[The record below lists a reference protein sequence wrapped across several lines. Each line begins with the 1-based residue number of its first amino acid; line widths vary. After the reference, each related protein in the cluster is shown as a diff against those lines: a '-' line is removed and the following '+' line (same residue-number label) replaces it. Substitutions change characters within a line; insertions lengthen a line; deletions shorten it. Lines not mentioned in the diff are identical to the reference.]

1 MTMVGLVRYLKLE
14 FNSSSLDDTSRYN
27 IGEWYALIFFK
38 TRLIKSVIISLMM
51 TWMFPVLAGSYSFDP
66 TLLTESENK
75 ADFSLFEQGGQL
87 PGTYLVD
94 IILGGEKVDSTNVA
108 FHSVKSPTGEYSL
121 QSCLTKEQL
130 SRYGVDVDNYPEL
143 LPPAKNTAQGEQADQ
158 CVNLAAIPQASEEF
172 EFYNMQLVLNIPQV
186 ALRPKDEIPIE
197 RWDDGITAF
206 LLNYMANSSETTYR
220 QNGQQQR
227 SHYIQLY
234 PGFNI
239 GAWRIRNATS
249 WSQSGDTGGKWQS
262 SYIYATR
269 GLYRLKSRITLGESY
284 TPGDFFDSVPF
295 TGVMLG
301 DDANMLPSNQR
312 DFMPVV
318 RGIARSQARVEVRQ
332 NGYLIY
338 STVVS
343 PGPFELTDMLPSHSE
358 GDLHVTVL
366 ESNGATQQFT
376 VPYTVPAIA
385 LRKGRL
391 RYNLMAGRY
400 RPANVDVETTPIAQA
415 TVAYGLPWNLTAFV
429 GGQWSPHYQATTA
442 GMGVMLG
449 DYGAL
454 SSSITQASSE
464 YRQQQPVKGQAW
476 EVRYNKTLQASDTS
490 FSVVN
495 SQYSTAD
502 FSTLSDVLQS
512 YRRHDGSRR
521 DWHSN
526 PLRNQ
531 TSVVVGQSLGQF
543 GYLNLNW
550 SRQNYRDT
558 PASSSWGVQYSFDI
572 GNLYCS
578 LDWTQNQYRGNQDRL
593 LSLSVSM
600 PLGRERDTYAA
611 YRMTSSDNSKEHEL
625 SLYGHAFDNRLSWN
639 VRQTERYAQFH
650 SGENSGSLGLDW
662 HGSYGDIGGNYY
674 YNPTM
679 RQISANVSGGAV
691 IHRHGLTLGP
701 QINGTAALVEVP
713 GVSGVS
719 TSEDR
724 RLKTD
729 FRGYSIV
736 PSIFPYEEHDIL
748 LETTDLPPDAEVTK
762 TDAKVLPTEGA
773 IVRASFSPQIG
784 ARALMTITRNNGESI
799 PFGAMASLVNQPA
812 NAAIVDEGGKAYL
825 TGLPETGQ
833 LLVQW
838 GRDASQ
844 QCRVDYQLAS
854 AKKDDSGLYMLS
866 GVCH

>member
-1 MTMVGLVRYLKLE
+1 M
-14 FNSSSLDDTSRYN
+14 
-27 IGEWYALIFFK
+27 
-38 TRLIKSVIISLMM
+38 
-51 TWMFPVLAGSYSFDP
+51 
-66 TLLTESENK
+66 
-75 ADFSLFEQGGQL
+75 
-87 PGTYLVD
+87 
-94 IILGGEKVDSTNVA
+94 
-108 FHSVKSPTGEYSL
+108 
-121 QSCLTKEQL
+121 
-130 SRYGVDVDNYPEL
+130 
-143 LPPAKNTAQGEQADQ
+143 
-158 CVNLAAIPQASEEF
+158 
-172 EFYNMQLVLNIPQV
+172 
-186 ALRPKDEIPIE
+186 
-197 RWDDGITAF
+197 
-206 LLNYMANSSETTYR
+206 
-220 QNGQQQR
+220 
-227 SHYIQLY
+227 
-234 PGFNI
+234 
-239 GAWRIRNATS
+239 
-249 WSQSGDTGGKWQS
+249 
-262 SYIYATR
+262 
-269 GLYRLKSRITLGESY
+269 
-284 TPGDFFDSVPF
+284 
-295 TGVMLG
+295 
-301 DDANMLPSNQR
+301 
-312 DFMPVV
+312 
-318 RGIARSQARVEVRQ
+318 
-332 NGYLIY
+332 
-338 STVVS
+338 
-343 PGPFELTDMLPSHSE
+343 
-358 GDLHVTVL
+358 
-366 ESNGATQQFT
+366 
-376 VPYTVPAIA
+376 
-385 LRKGRL
+385 
-391 RYNLMAGRY
+391 
-400 RPANVDVETTPIAQA
+400 
-415 TVAYGLPWNLTAFV
+415 
-429 GGQWSPHYQATTA
+429 
-442 GMGVMLG
+442 
-449 DYGAL
+449 
-454 SSSITQASSE
+454 
-464 YRQQQPVKGQAW
+464 KGQAW

-512 YRRHDGSRR
+512 YRRHGDSCR

-550 SRQNYRDT
+550 SRQNYRDA
-558 PASSSWGVQYSFDI
+558 PASSSWGIQYSFNTGDL
-572 GNLYCS
+572 NWS
-578 LDWTQNQYRGNQDRL
+578 LDWIQNQYRGNQDRL

-600 PLGRERDTYAA
+600 PLGHEHNTYAA
-611 YRMTSSDNSKEHEL
+611 YRMTSSDNSKDHEL

-719 TSEDR
+719 TSEDH

-736 PSIFPYEEHDIL
+736 PSLFPYQEHDIS
-748 LETTDLPPDAEVTK
+748 LETTDLPPDAEVTN

-784 ARALMTITRNNGESI
+784 ARALMTIKRANGETI

-838 GRDASQ
+838 GKDASQ
-844 QCRVDYQLAS
+844 QCRVDYQLAT
-854 AKKDDSGLYMLS
+854 AKKGDAGLYMLS

>member
-1 MTMVGLVRYLKLE
+1 
-14 FNSSSLDDTSRYN
+14 
-27 IGEWYALIFFK
+27 
-38 TRLIKSVIISLMM
+38 
-51 TWMFPVLAGSYSFDP
+51 
-66 TLLTESENK
+66 
-75 ADFSLFEQGGQL
+75 
-87 PGTYLVD
+87 
-94 IILGGEKVDSTNVA
+94 
-108 FHSVKSPTGEYSL
+108 
-121 QSCLTKEQL
+121 
-130 SRYGVDVDNYPEL
+130 
-143 LPPAKNTAQGEQADQ
+143 
-158 CVNLAAIPQASEEF
+158 
-172 EFYNMQLVLNIPQV
+172 
-186 ALRPKDEIPIE
+186 
-197 RWDDGITAF
+197 
-206 LLNYMANSSETTYR
+206 
-220 QNGQQQR
+220 
-227 SHYIQLY
+227 
-234 PGFNI
+234 
-239 GAWRIRNATS
+239 
-249 WSQSGDTGGKWQS
+249 
-262 SYIYATR
+262 
-269 GLYRLKSRITLGESY
+269 
-284 TPGDFFDSVPF
+284 
-295 TGVMLG
+295 
-301 DDANMLPSNQR
+301 
-312 DFMPVV
+312 
-318 RGIARSQARVEVRQ
+318 
-332 NGYLIY
+332 
-338 STVVS
+338 
-343 PGPFELTDMLPSHSE
+343 
-358 GDLHVTVL
+358 
-366 ESNGATQQFT
+366 
-376 VPYTVPAIA
+376 
-385 LRKGRL
+385 
-391 RYNLMAGRY
+391 MAGRY

-454 SSSITQASSE
+454 SSSITQATSE
-464 YRQQQPVKGQAW
+464 YRQQQPVKGQVW

-502 FSTLSDVLQS
+502 FSNLSDVLQS
-512 YRRHDGSRR
+512 YRRHDYSRR

-526 PLRNQ
+526 SLRNQ
-531 TSVVVGQSLGQF
+531 THVVVGQPLGQF

-550 SRQNYRDT
+550 SRQNYRDA
-558 PASSSWGVQYSFDI
+558 PASSSWGVQYSFNI

-611 YRMTSSDNSKEHEL
+611 YRMTSSDNSKDHEM

-662 HGSYGDIGGNYY
+662 QGSYGDIGGNYY
-674 YNPTM
+674 YTPTI
-679 RQISANVSGGAV
+679 RQFSANVSGGAV

-719 TSEDR
+719 TSEDH

-736 PSIFPYEEHDIL
+736 PNIFPYEEHDIL

-784 ARALMTITRNNGESI
+784 ARALMTITRNNGETI

-838 GRDASQ
+838 GRGASQ
-844 QCRVDYQLAS
+844 QCRVDYQLAN
-854 AKKDDSGLYMLS
+854 AKKGDAGLYMLS

>member
-1 MTMVGLVRYLKLE
+1 MVMFCSLNNLVIKLIVLLAIGLV
-14 FNSSSLDDTSRYN
+14 
-27 IGEWYALIFFK
+27 
-38 TRLIKSVIISLMM
+38 
-51 TWMFPVLAGSYSFDP
+51 FPAWANHYTFDP
-66 TLLTESENK
+66 TLLADNNAKDKTEL
-75 ADFSLFEQGGQL
+75 SLFEQGGQL

-94 IILGGEKVDSTNVA
+94 IILGGEKVDSTEVA
-108 FHSVKSPTGEYSL
+108 FHSVKLSSGEYAL

-143 LPPAKNTAQGEQADQ
+143 LPPAKNTQQGEQVDQ

-172 EFYNMQLVLNIPQV
+172 EFYHMQLVLNIPQV

-234 PGFNI
+234 PGLNI

-284 TPGDFFDSVPF
+284 TPGDFFGSVPF
-295 TGVMLG
+295 SGVMLG
-301 DDANMLPSNQR
+301 DDANMLPSSQR

-343 PGPFELTDMLPSHSE
+343 PGPFELTDMLPNHSD

-415 TVAYGLPWNLTAFV
+415 TLAYGLPWNLTAFV

-454 SSSITQASSE
+454 SSSITQACSE

-490 FSVVN
+490 FSLVN

-502 FSTLSDVLQS
+502 FHSLSDVLQS
-512 YRRHDGSRR
+512 YRRHGDSSSGS
-521 DWHSN
+521 HSN

-531 TSVVVGQSLGQF
+531 TRVVVGQPLGQF

-550 SRQNYRDT
+550 SRQNYRDA
-558 PASSSWGVQYSFDI
+558 PVSSSWGVQYSFNI

-578 LDWTQNQYRGNQDRL
+578 LDWTQNQYRGNQERL

-600 PLGRERDTYAA
+600 PLGRERNTYAA
-611 YRMTSSDNSKEHEL
+611 YRMTSSGESKDHEL

-650 SGENSGSLGLDW
+650 SGGNSGSLGLDW
-662 HGSYGDIGGNYY
+662 QGNYGDIGGDYY
-674 YNPTM
+674 YTPTM
-679 RQISANVSGGAV
+679 RQISANVSGGA
-691 IHRHGLTLGP
+691 ILHRHGLTLGP

-719 TSEDR
+719 TSEDH

-736 PSIFPYEEHDIL
+736 SGIFPYEEHDIL

-784 ARALMTITRNNGESI
+784 ARALMTIKRANGEII

-825 TGLPETGQ
+825 AGLPETGQ

-838 GRDASQ
+838 GKDASQ
-844 QCRVDYQLAS
+844 QCKVDYQLAN
-854 AKKDDSGLYMLS
+854 AKKGDVGLYMLS

>member
-1 MTMVGLVRYLKLE
+1 MGLVSPAWANHY
-14 FNSSSLDDTSRYN
+14 T
-27 IGEWYALIFFK
+27 
-38 TRLIKSVIISLMM
+38 
-51 TWMFPVLAGSYSFDP
+51 FDP
-66 TLLTESENK
+66 TLLADNNAKDKTEL
-75 ADFSLFEQGGQL
+75 SLFEQGGQL

-94 IILGGEKVDSTNVA
+94 IILGGEKVDSTEVA
-108 FHSVKSPTGEYSL
+108 FHSVKLSSGEYAL

-143 LPPAKNTAQGEQADQ
+143 LPPAKNTQQGEQAGQ

-172 EFYNMQLVLNIPQV
+172 EFYHMQLVLNIPQV

-220 QNGQQQR
+220 QHGQQQR

-234 PGFNI
+234 PGLNI

-284 TPGDFFDSVPF
+284 TPGDFFGSVPF
-295 TGVMLG
+295 SGVMLG
-301 DDANMLPSNQR
+301 DDANMLPSSQR

-343 PGPFELTDMLPSHSE
+343 PGPFELTDMLPNHSD

-415 TVAYGLPWNLTAFV
+415 TLAYGLPWNLTAFV

-454 SSSITQASSE
+454 SSSITQACSE

-476 EVRYNKTLQASDTS
+476 EVRYNKTLQASGTS
-490 FSVVN
+490 FSLVN

-502 FSTLSDVLQS
+502 FHSLSDVLQS
-512 YRRHDGSRR
+512 YRRHGDSGS
-521 DWHSN
+521 HSN

-531 TSVVVGQSLGQF
+531 TSVVVGQPLGQF

-550 SRQNYRDT
+550 SRQNYRDA
-558 PASSSWGVQYSFDI
+558 PVSSSWGVQYSFNI

-578 LDWTQNQYRGNQDRL
+578 LDWTQNQYRGNQERL

-600 PLGRERDTYAA
+600 PLGRARDTYAA
-611 YRMTSSDNSKEHEL
+611 YRMTSSGESKDHEL
-625 SLYGHAFDNRLSWN
+625 SLYGRAFDNRLSWN

-650 SGENSGSLGLDW
+650 SGGNSGSLGLDW
-662 HGSYGDIGGNYY
+662 QGNYGDIGGDYY
-674 YNPTM
+674 YTPTM
-679 RQISANVSGGAV
+679 RQISANVSGGA
-691 IHRHGLTLGP
+691 ILHRHGLTLGP

-719 TSEDR
+719 TSEDH

-736 PSIFPYEEHDIL
+736 SGIFPYEEHDIL

-784 ARALMTITRNNGESI
+784 ARALMTIKRANGEII

-825 TGLPETGQ
+825 AGLPETGQ

-838 GRDASQ
+838 GKDASQ
-844 QCRVDYQLAS
+844 QCKVDYQLAN
-854 AKKDDSGLYMLS
+854 AKKGDVGLYMLS

>member
-1 MTMVGLVRYLKLE
+1 MFFSLK
-14 FNSSSLDDTSRYN
+14 NSVVKL
-27 IGEWYALIFFK
+27 IAFLAVCLIF
-38 TRLIKSVIISLMM
+38 
-51 TWMFPVLAGSYSFDP
+51 PVWAGHYSFDP
-66 TLLTESENK
+66 ILLNNINANTN
-75 ADFSLFEQGGQL
+75 ADLSLFEQGGQL

-143 LPPAKNTAQGEQADQ
+143 LPPAKNTGQGEQADQ

-186 ALRPKDEIPIE
+186 ALRPKDETPIE

-400 RPANVDVETTPIAQA
+400 RPANVDVETTPIAQT

-600 PLGRERDTYAA
+600 PLGHEHNTYAA
-611 YRMTSSDNSKEHEL
+611 YRMTSSDNSKDHEL

-784 ARALMTITRNNGESI
+784 ARALMTITRKSGESI

>member
-1 MTMVGLVRYLKLE
+1 MFCSLNNLVIKLIVLLAIGLVSPAWANHY
-14 FNSSSLDDTSRYN
+14 T
-27 IGEWYALIFFK
+27 
-38 TRLIKSVIISLMM
+38 
-51 TWMFPVLAGSYSFDP
+51 FDP
-66 TLLTESENK
+66 TLLADNNAKDKTEL
-75 ADFSLFEQGGQL
+75 SLFEQGGQL

-94 IILGGEKVDSTNVA
+94 IILGGEKVDSTEVA
-108 FHSVKSPTGEYSL
+108 FHSVKLSSGEYAL

-143 LPPAKNTAQGEQADQ
+143 LPPAKNTQQGEQAGQ

-172 EFYNMQLVLNIPQV
+172 EFYHMQLVLNIPQV

-220 QNGQQQR
+220 QHGQQQR

-234 PGFNI
+234 PGLNI

-284 TPGDFFDSVPF
+284 TPGDFFGSVPF
-295 TGVMLG
+295 SGVMLG
-301 DDANMLPSNQR
+301 DDANMLPSSQR

-343 PGPFELTDMLPSHSE
+343 PGPFELTDMLPNHSD

-415 TVAYGLPWNLTAFV
+415 TLAYGLPWNLTAFV

-454 SSSITQASSE
+454 SSSITQACSE

-476 EVRYNKTLQASDTS
+476 EVRYNKTLQASGTS
-490 FSVVN
+490 FSLVN

-502 FSTLSDVLQS
+502 FHSLSDVLQS
-512 YRRHDGSRR
+512 YRRHGDSGS
-521 DWHSN
+521 HSN

-531 TSVVVGQSLGQF
+531 TSVVVGQPLGQF

-550 SRQNYRDT
+550 SRQNYRDA
-558 PASSSWGVQYSFDI
+558 PVSSSWGVQYSFNI

-578 LDWTQNQYRGNQDRL
+578 LDWTQNQYRGNQERL

-600 PLGRERDTYAA
+600 PLGRARDTYAA
-611 YRMTSSDNSKEHEL
+611 YRMTSSGESKDHEL
-625 SLYGHAFDNRLSWN
+625 SLYGRAFDNRLSWN

-650 SGENSGSLGLDW
+650 SGGNSGSLGLDW
-662 HGSYGDIGGNYY
+662 QGNYGDIGGDYY
-674 YNPTM
+674 YTPTM
-679 RQISANVSGGAV
+679 RQISANVSGGA
-691 IHRHGLTLGP
+691 ILHRHGLTLGP

-719 TSEDR
+719 TSEDH

-736 PSIFPYEEHDIL
+736 SGIFPYEEHDIL

-784 ARALMTITRNNGESI
+784 ARALMTIKRANGEII

-825 TGLPETGQ
+825 AGLPETGQ

-838 GRDASQ
+838 GKDASQ
-844 QCRVDYQLAS
+844 QCKVDYQLAN
-854 AKKDDSGLYMLS
+854 AKKGDVGLYMLS

>member
-1 MTMVGLVRYLKLE
+1 MFCFL
-14 FNSSSLDDTSRYN
+14 N
-27 IGEWYALIFFK
+27 
-38 TRLIKSVIISLMM
+38 KSVTKLIIFLLIG
-51 TWMFPVLAGSYSFDP
+51 WVFPVCASHYTFDP
-66 TLLTESENK
+66 TLL
-75 ADFSLFEQGGQL
+75 ADNTSNANDKTDLSLFEQGGQL

-94 IILGGEKVDSTNVA
+94 IILGGEKVDSTEVA
-108 FHSVKSPTGEYSL
+108 FHSVKLSSGEYAL

-143 LPPAKNTAQGEQADQ
+143 LPPAKNTQQGEQAGQ

-172 EFYNMQLVLNIPQV
+172 EFYHMQLVLNIPQV

-220 QNGQQQR
+220 QHGQQQR

-234 PGFNI
+234 PGLNI

-295 TGVMLG
+295 SGVMLG

-343 PGPFELTDMLPSHSE
+343 PGPFELTDMLPSHSD

-415 TVAYGLPWNLTAFV
+415 TLAYGLPWNLTAFV

-454 SSSITQASSE
+454 SSSITQACSE

-490 FSVVN
+490 FSLVN

-502 FSTLSDVLQS
+502 FHSLSDVLQS
-512 YRRHDGSRR
+512 YRRHGDSSSGS
-521 DWHSN
+521 HSN

-531 TSVVVGQSLGQF
+531 TRVVVGQPLGQF

-550 SRQNYRDT
+550 SRQNYRDA
-558 PASSSWGVQYSFDI
+558 PVSSSWGVQYSFNI

-578 LDWTQNQYRGNQDRL
+578 LDWTQNQYRGNQERL

-600 PLGRERDTYAA
+600 PLGRERNTYAA
-611 YRMTSSDNSKEHEL
+611 YRMTSSGESKDHEL

-650 SGENSGSLGLDW
+650 SGGNSGSLGLDW
-662 HGSYGDIGGNYY
+662 QGNYGDIGGDYY
-674 YNPTM
+674 YTPTM
-679 RQISANVSGGAV
+679 RQISANVSGGA
-691 IHRHGLTLGP
+691 ILHRHGLTLGP
-701 QINGTAALVEVP
+701 RINGTAALVEVP

-719 TSEDR
+719 TSEDH

-736 PSIFPYEEHDIL
+736 SGIFPYEEHDIL

-784 ARALMTITRNNGESI
+784 ARALMTIKRANGEII

-825 TGLPETGQ
+825 AGLPETGQ

-838 GRDASQ
+838 GKDASQ
-844 QCRVDYQLAS
+844 QCRVDYQLAN
-854 AKKDDSGLYMLS
+854 AKKGDAGLYMLS

>member
-1 MTMVGLVRYLKLE
+1 MICSLNKLVIKIIAFLA
-14 FNSSSLDDTSRYN
+14 
-27 IGEWYALIFFK
+27 IG
-38 TRLIKSVIISLMM
+38 VV
-51 TWMFPVLAGSYSFDP
+51 FPVRASNYTFDP
-66 TLLTESENK
+66 DLLGGNNSNASDK
-75 ADFSLFEQGGQL
+75 VDLSLIEQGGQL

-94 IILGGEKVDSTNVA
+94 IILGGEKVDSTEVV
-108 FHSVKSPTGEYSL
+108 FHSVKLPNGEYSL

-130 SRYGVDVDNYPEL
+130 SRYGVNVDNYPEL
-143 LPPAKNTAQGEQADQ
+143 LPPAKNSQQGESANQ

-220 QNGQQQR
+220 QNGEQQR

-249 WSQSGDTGGKWQS
+249 WSQSGDSGGKWQS

-295 TGVMLG
+295 TGAMLG
-301 DDANMLPSNQR
+301 DDANMLPSSQR

-343 PGPFELTDMLPSHSE
+343 PGPFELTDVMPSHSSS
-358 GDLHVTVL
+358 DLHVTVL

-415 TVAYGLPWNLTAFV
+415 TVAYGLPWNLTVFA
-429 GGQWSPHYQATTA
+429 GQQWSPHYQATTA
-442 GMGVMLG
+442 GMGAMLG

-476 EVRYNKTLQASDTS
+476 EVRYNKTLQTSDTS

-512 YRRHDGSRR
+512 YRRNDSSSNG
-521 DWHSN
+521 WHSLH
-526 PLRNQ
+526 LRNQ
-531 TSVVVGQSLGQF
+531 TAVTIGQSLGQF

-550 SRQNYRDT
+550 SRRGYRGAPT
-558 PASSSWGVQYSFDI
+558 SSSWGVQYSFNI
-572 GNLYCS
+572 GNLYWS

-600 PLGRERDTYAA
+600 PLGRDHDTYAA
-611 YRMTSSDNSKEHEL
+611 YRMTSSDNSKDHEL

-662 HGSYGDIGGNYY
+662 HGSYGDIGGDYY
-674 YNPTM
+674 YTPTM
-679 RQISANVSGGAV
+679 RQFSANVSGGAV

-701 QINGTAALVEVP
+701 QINGTAALIEVP

-719 TSEDR
+719 TSEDH

-736 PSIFPYEEHDIL
+736 PSIFPYQEHDIL
-748 LETTDLPPDAEVTK
+748 LETTDLPPDAEVTN

-784 ARALMTITRNNGESI
+784 ARALMTITRNNGKTI

-854 AKKDDSGLYMLS
+854 AKKGDAGLYMLS

>member
-1 MTMVGLVRYLKLE
+1 
-14 FNSSSLDDTSRYN
+14 
-27 IGEWYALIFFK
+27 
-38 TRLIKSVIISLMM
+38 M

-197 RWDDGITAF
+197 RWDDGVTAF

-415 TVAYGLPWNLTAFV
+415 TVAYGLPWNLAAFV

-464 YRQQQPVKGQAW
+464 YRQQQPVKGQVW

-512 YRRHDGSRR
+512 YRRHGDSCR

-526 PLRNQ
+526 PRRNQ

-550 SRQNYRDT
+550 SRQNYRDA
-558 PASSSWGVQYSFDI
+558 PASSSWGIQYSFNTGDL
-572 GNLYCS
+572 NWS
-578 LDWTQNQYRGNQDRL
+578 LDWIQNQYRGNQDRL

-611 YRMTSSDNSKEHEL
+611 YRMTSSDNSKDHEL

-719 TSEDR
+719 TSEDH

-736 PSIFPYEEHDIL
+736 PSLFPYQEHDIS
-748 LETTDLPPDAEVTK
+748 LETTDLPPDAEVTN

-784 ARALMTITRNNGESI
+784 ARALMTIKRANGETI

-838 GRDASQ
+838 GKDASQ
-844 QCRVDYQLAS
+844 QCRVDYQLAT
-854 AKKDDSGLYMLS
+854 AKKGDAGLYMLS

>member
-1 MTMVGLVRYLKLE
+1 MFFSLKNSVAKLIAFWAICLVL
-14 FNSSSLDDTSRYN
+14 
-27 IGEWYALIFFK
+27 
-38 TRLIKSVIISLMM
+38 
-51 TWMFPVLAGSYSFDP
+51 PVWAGHYTFDP
-66 TLLTESENK
+66 ILLANNNINANANT
-75 ADFSLFEQGGQL
+75 DLSLFEQGGQL
-87 PGTYLVD
+87 PGTYQVD
-94 IILGGEKVDSTNVA
+94 IFLGDEKMDSTNVTFQA
-108 FHSVKSPTGEYSL
+108 VKSPTGEYSL

-143 LPPAKNTAQGEQADQ
+143 LPPEKNIQQDKQASQ

-172 EFYNMQLVLNIPQV
+172 EFYAMRLVLNIPQV
-186 ALRPKDEIPIE
+186 ALRPKDEIPVE

-206 LLNYMANSSETTYR
+206 LLNYMANSSTTTYR
-220 QNGQQQR
+220 QTGEQQS
-227 SHYIQLY
+227 SHYVQLY

-249 WSQSGDTGGKWQS
+249 WNQSGNSAGKWQS

-269 GLYRLKSRITLGESY
+269 GLYRLKSRVTLGQSY

-295 TGVMLG
+295 SGVMLG
-301 DDANMLPSNQR
+301 DDDNMLPSSQR
-312 DFMPVV
+312 DFIPVV

-332 NGYLIY
+332 NGYLLY

-343 PGPFELTDMLPSHSE
+343 PGPFELTDILPSHSN

-366 ESNGATQQFT
+366 ESNGTTQQFT
-376 VPYTVPAIA
+376 VPYSVPAIA

-454 SSSITQASSE
+454 SSSITQATSE
-464 YRQQQPVKGQAW
+464 YRQQQPVKGQVW

-502 FSTLSDVLQS
+502 FSNLSDVLQS
-512 YRRHDGSRR
+512 YRRHDYSRR

-526 PLRNQ
+526 SLRNQ
-531 TSVVVGQSLGQF
+531 THVVVGQPLGQF

-550 SRQNYRDT
+550 SRQSYRDA
-558 PASSSWGVQYSFDI
+558 PASSSWGAQYSFNI

-611 YRMTSSDNSKEHEL
+611 YRMTSSDNSKDHEM

-662 HGSYGDIGGNYY
+662 QGSYGDIGGNYY
-674 YNPTM
+674 YTPTI
-679 RQISANVSGGAV
+679 RQFSANVSGGAV

-719 TSEDR
+719 TSEDH

-736 PSIFPYEEHDIL
+736 PNIFPYEEHDIL

-784 ARALMTITRNNGESI
+784 ARALMTITRNNGETI

-838 GRDASQ
+838 GRGASQ
-844 QCRVDYQLAS
+844 QCRVDYQLAN
-854 AKKDDSGLYMLS
+854 AKKGDAGLYMLS

>member
-1 MTMVGLVRYLKLE
+1 MFFSLK
-14 FNSSSLDDTSRYN
+14 NSVVKL
-27 IGEWYALIFFK
+27 IAFLAVCLIF
-38 TRLIKSVIISLMM
+38 
-51 TWMFPVLAGSYSFDP
+51 PVWAGHYSFDP
-66 TLLTESENK
+66 ILLNNINANTN
-75 ADFSLFEQGGQL
+75 ADLSLFEQGGQL

-143 LPPAKNTAQGEQADQ
+143 LPPAKNTGQGEQADQ

-495 SQYSTAD
+495 SQYSTAG

-512 YRRHDGSRR
+512 YQRHGDSCR

-550 SRQNYRDT
+550 SRQNYRDA
-558 PASSSWGVQYSFDI
+558 PASSSWGIHYSFNTGDL
-572 GNLYCS
+572 NWS
-578 LDWTQNQYRGNQDRL
+578 LDWTQNQYRGNRDRL

-639 VRQTERYAQFH
+639 VRQTEHYAQFH

-662 HGSYGDIGGNYY
+662 QGSYGDIGGDYY
-674 YNPTM
+674 YTPTM
-679 RQISANVSGGAV
+679 RQFSVNVSGGAV

-854 AKKDDSGLYMLS
+854 AKKGDAGLYMLN

>member
-94 IILGGEKVDSTNVA
+94 IILGGEKLDSTNVA

-158 CVNLAAIPQASEEF
+158 CVNLAAIPQACEEF

-464 YRQQQPVKGQAW
+464 YRQQQPVKGQVW

-600 PLGRERDTYAA
+600 PLGHEHNTYAA
-611 YRMTSSDNSKEHEL
+611 YRMTSSDNSKDHEL

-784 ARALMTITRNNGESI
+784 ARALMTITRKNGESI

>member
-1 MTMVGLVRYLKLE
+1 MGVV
-14 FNSSSLDDTSRYN
+14 
-27 IGEWYALIFFK
+27 
-38 TRLIKSVIISLMM
+38 
-51 TWMFPVLAGSYSFDP
+51 FPVRASNYTFDP
-66 TLLTESENK
+66 DLLGGNNSNTSDK
-75 ADFSLFEQGGQL
+75 VDLSLIEQGGQL

-94 IILGGEKVDSTNVA
+94 IILGGEKVDSTEVA
-108 FHSVKSPTGEYSL
+108 FHSLKLPNGEYSL
-121 QSCLTKEQL
+121 QSCLTKDQL
-130 SRYGVDVDNYPEL
+130 SRYGVAVDNYPEL
-143 LPPAKNTAQGEQADQ
+143 LPPAKNSQQGEQASQ
-158 CVNLAAIPQASEEF
+158 CVNLAAIPQASEKF
-172 EFYNMQLVLNIPQV
+172 DFYTMRLVLNIPQV
-186 ALRPKDEIPIE
+186 ALRPKDEIPVE

-206 LLNYMANSSETTYR
+206 LLNYMANSSTTTYR
-220 QNGQQQR
+220 QTGEQQR
-227 SHYIQLY
+227 SNYVQLY

-239 GAWRIRNATS
+239 GAWRIRNAIN
-249 WSQSGDTGGKWQS
+249 WNQSGNSAGKWQS

-301 DDANMLPSNQR
+301 DDANMLPSSQR

-343 PGPFELTDMLPSHSE
+343 PGPFELTDMLPSHSD

-376 VPYTVPAIA
+376 VPYSVPAIA

-415 TVAYGLPWNLTAFV
+415 TVAYGLPWNLTVFA
-429 GGQWSPHYQATTA
+429 GQQWSPHYQAITA

-495 SQYSTAD
+495 SQYSSAD
-502 FSTLSDVLQS
+502 FSRLSDVLQS
-512 YRRHDGSRR
+512 YRRHDDSRR

-526 PLRNQ
+526 SLRNQ
-531 TSVVVGQSLGQF
+531 THVVVGQPLGQF

-550 SRQNYRDT
+550 SRQNYRDA
-558 PASSSWGVQYSFDI
+558 PASSSWGVQYSFNI

-611 YRMTSSDNSKEHEL
+611 YRMTSSDNSKDHEL

-639 VRQTERYAQFH
+639 VRQTEHYAQFH

-662 HGSYGDIGGNYY
+662 HGSYGDIGGDYY
-674 YNPTM
+674 YTPTM
-679 RQISANVSGGAV
+679 HQCSANVSGGAV

-701 QINGTAALVEVP
+701 QINGTAALIEVP

-719 TSEDR
+719 TSEDH

-736 PSIFPYEEHDIL
+736 PSIFPYQEHDIS
-748 LETTDLPPDAEVTK
+748 LETTDLPPDAEVTN

-784 ARALMTITRNNGESI
+784 ARALMTITRNNGETI

-825 TGLPETGQ
+825 AGLPETGQ

>member
-1 MTMVGLVRYLKLE
+1 MR
-14 FNSSSLDDTSRYN
+14 
-27 IGEWYALIFFK
+27 
-38 TRLIKSVIISLMM
+38 
-51 TWMFPVLAGSYSFDP
+51 
-66 TLLTESENK
+66 
-75 ADFSLFEQGGQL
+75 
-87 PGTYLVD
+87 
-94 IILGGEKVDSTNVA
+94 
-108 FHSVKSPTGEYSL
+108 
-121 QSCLTKEQL
+121 
-130 SRYGVDVDNYPEL
+130 
-143 LPPAKNTAQGEQADQ
+143 
-158 CVNLAAIPQASEEF
+158 
-172 EFYNMQLVLNIPQV
+172 LVLNIPQV
-186 ALRPKDEIPIE
+186 ALRPKDEIPVE

-206 LLNYMANSSETTYR
+206 LLNYMANSSTTTYR
-220 QNGQQQR
+220 QTGEQQR
-227 SHYIQLY
+227 SNYVQLY

-239 GAWRIRNATS
+239 GSWRIRNAIS
-249 WSQSGDTGGKWQS
+249 WNQSGNSAGKWQS

-301 DDANMLPSNQR
+301 DDANMLPSSQR

-343 PGPFELTDMLPSHSE
+343 PGPFKLTDMLPSHSN

-366 ESNGATQQFT
+366 ESNGTTQQFT
-376 VPYTVPAIA
+376 VPYSVPAIA

-454 SSSITQASSE
+454 SSSITQATSE
-464 YRQQQPVKGQAW
+464 YRQQQPVKGQVW

-502 FSTLSDVLQS
+502 FSNLSDVLQS
-512 YRRHDGSRR
+512 YRRHDYSRR
-521 DWHSN
+521 DWYSN
-526 PLRNQ
+526 SLRNQ
-531 TSVVVGQSLGQF
+531 IHVVVGQPLGQF

-550 SRQNYRDT
+550 SRQSYRDA
-558 PASSSWGVQYSFDI
+558 PASSSWGAQYSFNI

-611 YRMTSSDNSKEHEL
+611 YRMTSSANSKDHEM

-662 HGSYGDIGGNYY
+662 QGNYGDIGGNYY
-674 YNPTM
+674 YTPTM
-679 RQISANVSGGAV
+679 RQFSANVSGGAV

-701 QINGTAALVEVP
+701 QINGTAALIEVP

-719 TSEDR
+719 TSEDH

-736 PSIFPYEEHDIL
+736 PSIFPYQEHDIS

-784 ARALMTITRNNGESI
+784 ARALMTITRNNGETI

-854 AKKDDSGLYMLS
+854 AKKGDAGLYMLS

>member
-1 MTMVGLVRYLKLE
+1 MV
-14 FNSSSLDDTSRYN
+14 
-27 IGEWYALIFFK
+27 
-38 TRLIKSVIISLMM
+38 
-51 TWMFPVLAGSYSFDP
+51 FPVWAGHYTFDP
-66 TLLTESENK
+66 ILL
-75 ADFSLFEQGGQL
+75 ADNNINANTNISLFEQGGQL

-94 IILGGEKVDSTNVA
+94 IFLGDEKVDSTNVT

-130 SRYGVDVDNYPEL
+130 SRYGVAVDNYPEL
-143 LPPAKNTAQGEQADQ
+143 LPPAKNTEQGEQASQ

-172 EFYNMQLVLNIPQV
+172 EFYTMRLVLNIPQV

-206 LLNYMANSSETTYR
+206 LLNYMANSSTTTYR
-220 QNGQQQR
+220 QTGEQQR
-227 SHYIQLY
+227 SNYVQLY

-249 WSQSGDTGGKWQS
+249 WNQSGNSAGKWQS

-343 PGPFELTDMLPSHSE
+343 PGPFELTDMLPSHSD

-449 DYGAL
+449 GYGAL

-502 FSTLSDVLQS
+502 FRSLSDVLQS

-550 SRQNYRDT
+550 SRQNYRDA
-558 PASSSWGVQYSFDI
+558 PASSSWGVQYSFNT
-572 GNLYCS
+572 GNLYWS

-600 PLGRERDTYAA
+600 PLGHEHNTYAA
-611 YRMTSSDNSKEHEL
+611 YRMTSSDNSKDHEL

-662 HGSYGDIGGNYY
+662 HGNYGDIGGDYY
-674 YNPTM
+674 YNPNM

-713 GVSGVS
+713 GISGVS
-719 TSEDR
+719 TSEDH

-736 PSIFPYEEHDIL
+736 PSIFPYQEHDIS
-748 LETTDLPPDAEVTK
+748 LETTDLPPDAEVTN

-784 ARALMTITRNNGESI
+784 ARALMTIKRANGETI

-854 AKKDDSGLYMLS
+854 AKKGDAGLYMLS
-866 GVCH
+866 GMCH

>member
-1 MTMVGLVRYLKLE
+1 MSPAWANHYT
-14 FNSSSLDDTSRYN
+14 
-27 IGEWYALIFFK
+27 
-38 TRLIKSVIISLMM
+38 
-51 TWMFPVLAGSYSFDP
+51 FDP
-66 TLLTESENK
+66 TLLADNNAKDKTEL
-75 ADFSLFEQGGQL
+75 SLFEQGGQL

-94 IILGGEKVDSTNVA
+94 IILGGEKVDSTEVA
-108 FHSVKSPTGEYSL
+108 FHSVKLSSGEYAL

-143 LPPAKNTAQGEQADQ
+143 LPPAKNTQQGEQAGQ

-172 EFYNMQLVLNIPQV
+172 EFYHMQLVLNIPQV

-220 QNGQQQR
+220 QHGQQQR

-234 PGFNI
+234 PGLNI

-284 TPGDFFDSVPF
+284 TPGDFFGSVPF
-295 TGVMLG
+295 SGVMLG
-301 DDANMLPSNQR
+301 DDANMLPSSQR

-343 PGPFELTDMLPSHSE
+343 PGPFELTDMLPNHSD

-415 TVAYGLPWNLTAFV
+415 TLAYGLPWNLTAFV

-454 SSSITQASSE
+454 SSSITQACSE

-476 EVRYNKTLQASDTS
+476 EVRYNKTLQASGTS
-490 FSVVN
+490 FSLVN

-502 FSTLSDVLQS
+502 FHSLSDVLQS
-512 YRRHDGSRR
+512 YRRHGDSGS
-521 DWHSN
+521 HSN

-531 TSVVVGQSLGQF
+531 TSVVVGQPLGQF

-550 SRQNYRDT
+550 SRQNYRDA
-558 PASSSWGVQYSFDI
+558 PVSSSWGVQYSFNI

-578 LDWTQNQYRGNQDRL
+578 LDWTQNQYRGNQERL

-600 PLGRERDTYAA
+600 PLGRARDTYAA
-611 YRMTSSDNSKEHEL
+611 YRMTSSGESKDHEL
-625 SLYGHAFDNRLSWN
+625 SLYGRAFDNRLSWN

-650 SGENSGSLGLDW
+650 SGGNSGSLGLDW
-662 HGSYGDIGGNYY
+662 QGNYGDIGGDYY
-674 YNPTM
+674 YTPTM
-679 RQISANVSGGAV
+679 RQISANVSGGA
-691 IHRHGLTLGP
+691 ILHRHGLTLGP

-719 TSEDR
+719 TSEDH

-736 PSIFPYEEHDIL
+736 SGIFPYEEHDIL

-784 ARALMTITRNNGESI
+784 ARALMTIKRANGEII

-825 TGLPETGQ
+825 AGLPETGQ

-838 GRDASQ
+838 GKDASQ
-844 QCRVDYQLAS
+844 QCKVDYQLAN
-854 AKKDDSGLYMLS
+854 AKKGDVGLYMLS

>member
-1 MTMVGLVRYLKLE
+1 MFFFLKNSIVKLIAFLAICLV
-14 FNSSSLDDTSRYN
+14 
-27 IGEWYALIFFK
+27 
-38 TRLIKSVIISLMM
+38 
-51 TWMFPVLAGSYSFDP
+51 FPVWAGHYTFDP
-66 TLLTESENK
+66 ILL
-75 ADFSLFEQGGQL
+75 ADNNINANTNISLFEQGGQL

-94 IILGGEKVDSTNVA
+94 IFLGDEKVDSTNVT

-130 SRYGVDVDNYPEL
+130 SRYGVAVDNYPEL
-143 LPPAKNTAQGEQADQ
+143 LPPAKNTEQGEQASQ

-172 EFYNMQLVLNIPQV
+172 EFYTMRLVLNIPQV

-206 LLNYMANSSETTYR
+206 LLNYMANSSTTTYR
-220 QNGQQQR
+220 QTGEQQR
-227 SHYIQLY
+227 SNYVQLY

-249 WSQSGDTGGKWQS
+249 WNQSGNSAGKWQS

-343 PGPFELTDMLPSHSE
+343 PGPFELTDMLPSHSD

-449 DYGAL
+449 GYGAL
-454 SSSITQASSE
+454 S
-464 YRQQQPVKGQAW
+464 PVLPKPA
-476 EVRYNKTLQASDTS
+476 
-490 FSVVN
+490 VN
-495 SQYSTAD
+495 I
-502 FSTLSDVLQS
+502 
-512 YRRHDGSRR
+512 
-521 DWHSN
+521 
-526 PLRNQ
+526 
-531 TSVVVGQSLGQF
+531 
-543 GYLNLNW
+543 
-550 SRQNYRDT
+550 
-558 PASSSWGVQYSFDI
+558 ASSS
-572 GNLYCS
+572 
-578 LDWTQNQYRGNQDRL
+578 R
-593 LSLSVSM
+593 
-600 PLGRERDTYAA
+600 
-611 YRMTSSDNSKEHEL
+611 
-625 SLYGHAFDNRLSWN
+625 
-639 VRQTERYAQFH
+639 
-650 SGENSGSLGLDW
+650 
-662 HGSYGDIGGNYY
+662 
-674 YNPTM
+674 
-679 RQISANVSGGAV
+679 
-691 IHRHGLTLGP
+691 
-701 QINGTAALVEVP
+701 
-713 GVSGVS
+713 
-719 TSEDR
+719 
-724 RLKTD
+724 
-729 FRGYSIV
+729 
-736 PSIFPYEEHDIL
+736 
-748 LETTDLPPDAEVTK
+748 
-762 TDAKVLPTEGA
+762 
-773 IVRASFSPQIG
+773 
-784 ARALMTITRNNGESI
+784 
-799 PFGAMASLVNQPA
+799 
-812 NAAIVDEGGKAYL
+812 
-825 TGLPETGQ
+825 
-833 LLVQW
+833 
-838 GRDASQ
+838 
-844 QCRVDYQLAS
+844 
-854 AKKDDSGLYMLS
+854 
-866 GVCH
+866 

>member
-1 MTMVGLVRYLKLE
+1 MVMFCSLNNLVIKLIVLLAIGLV
-14 FNSSSLDDTSRYN
+14 
-27 IGEWYALIFFK
+27 
-38 TRLIKSVIISLMM
+38 
-51 TWMFPVLAGSYSFDP
+51 FPAWANHYTFDP
-66 TLLTESENK
+66 TLLADNNAKDKTEL
-75 ADFSLFEQGGQL
+75 SLFEQGGQL

-94 IILGGEKVDSTNVA
+94 IILGGEKVDSTEVA
-108 FHSVKSPTGEYSL
+108 FHSVKLSSGEYAL

-143 LPPAKNTAQGEQADQ
+143 LPPAKNTQQGEQVDQ

-172 EFYNMQLVLNIPQV
+172 EFYHMQLVLNIPQV

-234 PGFNI
+234 PGLNI

-284 TPGDFFDSVPF
+284 TPGDFFGSVPF
-295 TGVMLG
+295 SGVMLG
-301 DDANMLPSNQR
+301 DDANMLPSSQR

-343 PGPFELTDMLPSHSE
+343 PGPFELTDMLPNHSD

-415 TVAYGLPWNLTAFV
+415 TLAYGLPWNLTAFV

-454 SSSITQASSE
+454 SSSITQACSE

-490 FSVVN
+490 FSLVN

-502 FSTLSDVLQS
+502 FHSLSDVLQS
-512 YRRHDGSRR
+512 YRRHGDSSSGS
-521 DWHSN
+521 HSN

-531 TSVVVGQSLGQF
+531 TRVVVGQPLGQF

-550 SRQNYRDT
+550 SRQNYRDA
-558 PASSSWGVQYSFDI
+558 PVSSSWGVQYSFNI

-578 LDWTQNQYRGNQDRL
+578 LDWTQNQYRGNQERL

-600 PLGRERDTYAA
+600 PLGRERNTYAA
-611 YRMTSSDNSKEHEL
+611 YRMTSSGESKDHEL

-650 SGENSGSLGLDW
+650 SGGNSGSLGLDW
-662 HGSYGDIGGNYY
+662 QGNYGDIGGDYY
-674 YNPTM
+674 YTPTM
-679 RQISANVSGGAV
+679 RQISANVSGGA
-691 IHRHGLTLGP
+691 ILHRHGLTLGP

-719 TSEDR
+719 TSEDH

-736 PSIFPYEEHDIL
+736 SGIFPYEEHNIL

-784 ARALMTITRNNGESI
+784 ARALMTIKRANGEII

-825 TGLPETGQ
+825 AGLPETGQ

-838 GRDASQ
+838 GKDASQ
-844 QCRVDYQLAS
+844 QCKVDYQLAN
-854 AKKDDSGLYMLS
+854 AKKGDVGLYMLS

>member
-1 MTMVGLVRYLKLE
+1 MFCSLNNLVIKLIVLLAIGLV
-14 FNSSSLDDTSRYN
+14 S
-27 IGEWYALIFFK
+27 
-38 TRLIKSVIISLMM
+38 
-51 TWMFPVLAGSYSFDP
+51 PVWASHYTFDP
-66 TLLTESENK
+66 TLLADNTAKDK
-75 ADFSLFEQGGQL
+75 AELSLFEQGGQL

-94 IILGGEKVDSTNVA
+94 IILGGEKVDSTEVA
-108 FHSVKSPTGEYSL
+108 FHSVKLSSGEYAL

-143 LPPAKNTAQGEQADQ
+143 LPPAKNTQQGEQVDQ

-172 EFYNMQLVLNIPQV
+172 EFYHMQLVLNIPQV

-220 QNGQQQR
+220 QHGQQQR

-234 PGFNI
+234 PGLNI

-249 WSQSGDTGGKWQS
+249 WSQSGDTGGKWQR

-295 TGVMLG
+295 SGVMLG
-301 DDANMLPSNQR
+301 DDANMLPSSQR

-343 PGPFELTDMLPSHSE
+343 PGPFELTAMQPSHSD

-366 ESNGATQQFT
+366 ESNGATQQFI

-415 TVAYGLPWNLTAFV
+415 TLAYGLPWNLTAFV

-454 SSSITQASSE
+454 SSSITQACSE

-476 EVRYNKTLQASDTS
+476 EVRYNKTLQASNTS
-490 FSVVN
+490 FSLVN

-502 FSTLSDVLQS
+502 FHSLSDVLQS
-512 YRRHDGSRR
+512 YRRHGDSGS
-521 DWHSN
+521 HSS

-531 TSVVVGQSLGQF
+531 TRVVVGQPLGQF

-550 SRQNYRDT
+550 SRQNYRDA
-558 PASSSWGVQYSFDI
+558 PVSSSWGVQYSFNI

-578 LDWTQNQYRGNQDRL
+578 LDWTQNQYRGNQERL

-600 PLGRERDTYAA
+600 PLGRERNTYAA
-611 YRMTSSDNSKEHEL
+611 YRMTSSGESKDHEL

-650 SGENSGSLGLDW
+650 SGGNSGSLGLDW
-662 HGSYGDIGGNYY
+662 QGNYGDIGGDYY
-674 YNPTM
+674 YTPTM
-679 RQISANVSGGAV
+679 RQISANVSGGA
-691 IHRHGLTLGP
+691 ILHRHGLTLGP

-719 TSEDR
+719 TSEDH

-736 PSIFPYEEHDIL
+736 SGIFPYEEHDIL

-784 ARALMTITRNNGESI
+784 ARALMTIKRANGEII

-825 TGLPETGQ
+825 AGLPETGQ

-838 GRDASQ
+838 GKDASQ
-844 QCRVDYQLAS
+844 QCKVDYQLAN
-854 AKKDDSGLYMLS
+854 AKKGDVGLYMLS

>member
-1 MTMVGLVRYLKLE
+1 MFCSLNNLVIKLIVLLAIGLV
-14 FNSSSLDDTSRYN
+14 
-27 IGEWYALIFFK
+27 
-38 TRLIKSVIISLMM
+38 
-51 TWMFPVLAGSYSFDP
+51 FPAWANHYTFDP
-66 TLLTESENK
+66 TLLADNNAKDKTEL
-75 ADFSLFEQGGQL
+75 SLFEQGGQL

-94 IILGGEKVDSTNVA
+94 IILGGEKVDSTEVA
-108 FHSVKSPTGEYSL
+108 FHSVKLSSGEYAL

-143 LPPAKNTAQGEQADQ
+143 LPPAKNTQQGEQVDQ

-172 EFYNMQLVLNIPQV
+172 EFYHMQLVLNIPQV

-234 PGFNI
+234 PGLNI

-284 TPGDFFDSVPF
+284 TPGDFFGSVPF
-295 TGVMLG
+295 SGVMLG
-301 DDANMLPSNQR
+301 DDANMLPSSQR

-343 PGPFELTDMLPSHSE
+343 PGPFELTDMLPNHSD

-415 TVAYGLPWNLTAFV
+415 TLAYGLPWNLTAFV

-454 SSSITQASSE
+454 SSSITQACSE

-490 FSVVN
+490 FSLVN

-502 FSTLSDVLQS
+502 FHSLSDVLQS
-512 YRRHDGSRR
+512 YRRHGDSSSGS
-521 DWHSN
+521 HSN

-531 TSVVVGQSLGQF
+531 TRVVVGQPLGQF

-550 SRQNYRDT
+550 SRQNYRDA
-558 PASSSWGVQYSFDI
+558 PVSSSWGVQYSFNI

-578 LDWTQNQYRGNQDRL
+578 LDWTQNQYRGNQERL

-600 PLGRERDTYAA
+600 PLGRERNTYAA
-611 YRMTSSDNSKEHEL
+611 YRMTSSGESKDHEL

-650 SGENSGSLGLDW
+650 SGGNSGSLGLDW
-662 HGSYGDIGGNYY
+662 QGNYGDIGGDYY
-674 YNPTM
+674 YTPTM
-679 RQISANVSGGAV
+679 RQISANVSGGA
-691 IHRHGLTLGP
+691 ILHRHGLTLGP

-719 TSEDR
+719 TSEDH

-736 PSIFPYEEHDIL
+736 SGIFPYEEHDIL

-784 ARALMTITRNNGESI
+784 ARALMTIKRANGEII

-825 TGLPETGQ
+825 AGLPETGQ

-838 GRDASQ
+838 GKDASQ
-844 QCRVDYQLAS
+844 QCKVDYQLAN
-854 AKKDDSGLYMLS
+854 AKKGDVGLYMLS

>member
-1 MTMVGLVRYLKLE
+1 
-14 FNSSSLDDTSRYN
+14 
-27 IGEWYALIFFK
+27 
-38 TRLIKSVIISLMM
+38 M

-94 IILGGEKVDSTNVA
+94 IILGGEKLDSTNVA

-158 CVNLAAIPQASEEF
+158 CVNLAAIPQACEEF

-220 QNGQQQR
+220 QNDQQQR

-600 PLGRERDTYAA
+600 PLGHEHNTYAA
-611 YRMTSSDNSKEHEL
+611 YRMTSSDNSKDHEL

-784 ARALMTITRNNGESI
+784 ARALMTITRKNGESI

>member
-1 MTMVGLVRYLKLE
+1 MCLV
-14 FNSSSLDDTSRYN
+14 
-27 IGEWYALIFFK
+27 
-38 TRLIKSVIISLMM
+38 
-51 TWMFPVLAGSYSFDP
+51 FPVWAGHYTFDP
-66 TLLTESENK
+66 ILL
-75 ADFSLFEQGGQL
+75 ADNNINANTNISLFEQGGQL

-94 IILGGEKVDSTNVA
+94 IFLGDEKVDSINVT

-130 SRYGVDVDNYPEL
+130 SRYGVAVDNYPEL
-143 LPPAKNTAQGEQADQ
+143 LPPAKNTEQGEQASQ

-172 EFYNMQLVLNIPQV
+172 EFYTMRLVLNIPQV

-206 LLNYMANSSETTYR
+206 LLNYMANSSTTTYR
-220 QNGQQQR
+220 QTGEQQR
-227 SHYIQLY
+227 SNYVQLY

-249 WSQSGDTGGKWQS
+249 WNQSGNSAGKWQS

-343 PGPFELTDMLPSHSE
+343 PGPFELTDMLPSHSD

-449 DYGAL
+449 GYGAL

-502 FSTLSDVLQS
+502 FRSLSDVLQS

-550 SRQNYRDT
+550 SRQNYRDA
-558 PASSSWGVQYSFDI
+558 PASSSWGVQYSFNT
-572 GNLYCS
+572 GNLYWS

-600 PLGRERDTYAA
+600 PLGHEHNTYAA
-611 YRMTSSDNSKEHEL
+611 YRMTSSDNSKDHEL

-662 HGSYGDIGGNYY
+662 HGNYGDIGGDYY
-674 YNPTM
+674 YNPNM

-713 GVSGVS
+713 GISGVS
-719 TSEDR
+719 TSEDH

-736 PSIFPYEEHDIL
+736 PSIFPYQEHDIS
-748 LETTDLPPDAEVTK
+748 LETTDLPPDAEVTN

-784 ARALMTITRNNGESI
+784 ARALMTITRKNGETI

-854 AKKDDSGLYMLS
+854 AKKGDAGLYMLS
-866 GVCH
+866 GMCH

>member
-1 MTMVGLVRYLKLE
+1 M
-14 FNSSSLDDTSRYN
+14 
-27 IGEWYALIFFK
+27 FFK

-197 RWDDGITAF
+197 RWDDGVTAF

-301 DDANMLPSNQR
+301 DDANMLPSNQC

-415 TVAYGLPWNLTAFV
+415 TVAYGLPWNLAAFV

-464 YRQQQPVKGQAW
+464 YRQQQPVKGQVW

-512 YRRHDGSRR
+512 YRRHGDSCR

-526 PLRNQ
+526 PRRNQ

-550 SRQNYRDT
+550 SRQNYRDA
-558 PASSSWGVQYSFDI
+558 PASSSWGIQYSFNTGDL
-572 GNLYCS
+572 NWS
-578 LDWTQNQYRGNQDRL
+578 LDWIQNQYRGNQDRL

-611 YRMTSSDNSKEHEL
+611 YRMTSSDNSKDHEL

-719 TSEDR
+719 TSEDH

-736 PSIFPYEEHDIL
+736 PSLFPYQEHDIS
-748 LETTDLPPDAEVTK
+748 LETTDLPPDAEVTN

-784 ARALMTITRNNGESI
+784 ARALMTIKRANGETI

-838 GRDASQ
+838 GKDASQ
-844 QCRVDYQLAS
+844 QCRVDYQLAT
-854 AKKDDSGLYMLS
+854 AKKGDAGLYMLS

>member
-1 MTMVGLVRYLKLE
+1 
-14 FNSSSLDDTSRYN
+14 
-27 IGEWYALIFFK
+27 
-38 TRLIKSVIISLMM
+38 M

-197 RWDDGITAF
+197 RWDDGVTAF

-301 DDANMLPSNQR
+301 DDANMLPSNQC

-415 TVAYGLPWNLTAFV
+415 TVAYGLPWNLAAFV

-464 YRQQQPVKGQAW
+464 YRQQQPVKGQVW

-512 YRRHDGSRR
+512 YRRHGDSCR

-526 PLRNQ
+526 PRRNQ

-550 SRQNYRDT
+550 SRQNYRDA
-558 PASSSWGVQYSFDI
+558 PASSSWGIQYSFNTGDL
-572 GNLYCS
+572 NWS
-578 LDWTQNQYRGNQDRL
+578 LDWIQNQYRGNQDRL

-611 YRMTSSDNSKEHEL
+611 YRMTSSDNSKDHEL

-719 TSEDR
+719 TSEDH

-736 PSIFPYEEHDIL
+736 PSLFPYQEHDIS
-748 LETTDLPPDAEVTK
+748 LETTDLPPDAEVTN

-784 ARALMTITRNNGESI
+784 ARALMTIKRANGETI

-838 GRDASQ
+838 GKDASQ
-844 QCRVDYQLAS
+844 QCRVDYQLAT
-854 AKKDDSGLYMLS
+854 AKKGDAGLYMLS

>member
-1 MTMVGLVRYLKLE
+1 MFFFLKNSIVKLIAFLAICLV
-14 FNSSSLDDTSRYN
+14 
-27 IGEWYALIFFK
+27 
-38 TRLIKSVIISLMM
+38 
-51 TWMFPVLAGSYSFDP
+51 FPVWAGHYTFDP
-66 TLLTESENK
+66 ILL
-75 ADFSLFEQGGQL
+75 ADNNINANTNISLFEQGGQL

-94 IILGGEKVDSTNVA
+94 IFLGDEKVDSTNVT

-130 SRYGVDVDNYPEL
+130 SRYGVAVDNYPEL
-143 LPPAKNTAQGEQADQ
+143 LPPAKNTEQGEQASQ

-172 EFYNMQLVLNIPQV
+172 EFYTMRLVLNIPQV

-206 LLNYMANSSETTYR
+206 LLNYMANSSTTTYR
-220 QNGQQQR
+220 QTGEQQR
-227 SHYIQLY
+227 SNYVQLY

-249 WSQSGDTGGKWQS
+249 WNQSGNSAGKWQN

-343 PGPFELTDMLPSHSE
+343 PGPFELTDMLPSHSD

-449 DYGAL
+449 GYGAL

-502 FSTLSDVLQS
+502 FRSLSDVLQS

-550 SRQNYRDT
+550 SRQNYRDA
-558 PASSSWGVQYSFDI
+558 PASSSWGVQYSFNT
-572 GNLYCS
+572 GNLYWS

-600 PLGRERDTYAA
+600 PLGHEHNTYAA
-611 YRMTSSDNSKEHEL
+611 YRMTSSDNSKDHEL

-662 HGSYGDIGGNYY
+662 HGNYGDIGGDYY
-674 YNPTM
+674 YNPNM

-713 GVSGVS
+713 GISGVS
-719 TSEDR
+719 TSEDH

-784 ARALMTITRNNGESI
+784 ARALMTITRKNGESI

>member
-1 MTMVGLVRYLKLE
+1 MGLV
-14 FNSSSLDDTSRYN
+14 S
-27 IGEWYALIFFK
+27 
-38 TRLIKSVIISLMM
+38 
-51 TWMFPVLAGSYSFDP
+51 PVWASHYTFDP
-66 TLLTESENK
+66 ALLGDNTAKDK
-75 ADFSLFEQGGQL
+75 AELSLFEQGGQL

-94 IILGGEKVDSTNVA
+94 IILGGEKVDSTEVA
-108 FHSVKSPTGEYSL
+108 FHSVKLSSGEYAL

-143 LPPAKNTAQGEQADQ
+143 LPPAKNTQQGEQVDQ

-172 EFYNMQLVLNIPQV
+172 EFYHMQLVLNIPQV

-234 PGFNI
+234 PGLNI

-295 TGVMLG
+295 SGVMLG
-301 DDANMLPSNQR
+301 DDANMLPSSQR
-312 DFMPVV
+312 DFIPVV

-343 PGPFELTDMLPSHSE
+343 PGPFELTDMLPSHSD

-415 TVAYGLPWNLTAFV
+415 TLAYGLPWNLTAFV

-454 SSSITQASSE
+454 SSSITQACSE

-490 FSVVN
+490 FSLVN

-502 FSTLSDVLQS
+502 FHSLSDVLQS
-512 YRRHDGSRR
+512 YRRHGDSGLYS
-521 DWHSN
+521 S
-526 PLRNQ
+526 PLRHQ
-531 TSVVVGQSLGQF
+531 TRVVVGQPLGQF

-550 SRQNYRDT
+550 SRQNYRDA
-558 PASSSWGVQYSFDI
+558 PVSSSWGVQYSFNI

-578 LDWTQNQYRGNQDRL
+578 LDWTQNQYRGNHERL

-600 PLGRERDTYAA
+600 PLGRERNTYAA
-611 YRMTSSDNSKEHEL
+611 YRMTSSGESKDHEL

-650 SGENSGSLGLDW
+650 SGGNSGSLGLDW
-662 HGSYGDIGGNYY
+662 QGNYGDIGGDYY
-674 YNPTM
+674 YTPTM
-679 RQISANVSGGAV
+679 RQISANVSGGA
-691 IHRHGLTLGP
+691 ILHRHGLTLGP

-719 TSEDR
+719 TSEDH

-784 ARALMTITRNNGESI
+784 ARALMTIKRANGEII

-825 TGLPETGQ
+825 AGLPETGQ

-838 GRDASQ
+838 GKDASQ
-844 QCRVDYQLAS
+844 QCKVDYQLAN
-854 AKKDDSGLYMLS
+854 AKKGDAGLYMLS

>member
-1 MTMVGLVRYLKLE
+1 MFLV
-14 FNSSSLDDTSRYN
+14 
-27 IGEWYALIFFK
+27 
-38 TRLIKSVIISLMM
+38 
-51 TWMFPVLAGSYSFDP
+51 FPAWANHYTFDP
-66 TLLTESENK
+66 TLLGDNK
-75 ADFSLFEQGGQL
+75 DKTDLYLFEQGGQL

-94 IILGGEKVDSTNVA
+94 IILGGEKVDSTEVA
-108 FHSVKSPTGEYSL
+108 FHSVKSSSGEYSL
-121 QSCLTKEQL
+121 QACLTKEQL

-143 LPPAKNTAQGEQADQ
+143 LPPAKNTQQGEQADQ

-172 EFYNMQLVLNIPQV
+172 EFYTMRLVLNIPQV
-186 ALRPKDEIPIE
+186 ALRPKGEIPIE

-220 QNGQQQR
+220 QNGEQQH

-269 GLYRLKSRITLGESY
+269 GLYRIKSRVTLGQSY

-332 NGYLIY
+332 NGYLVY

-442 GMGVMLG
+442 GMGGMLG

-502 FSTLSDVLQS
+502 FRSLSDVLQS

-550 SRQNYRDT
+550 SRQNYRDA
-558 PASSSWGVQYSFDI
+558 PASSSWGIQYSFNTGDL
-572 GNLYCS
+572 NWS
-578 LDWTQNQYRGNQDRL
+578 LDWTQNQYRDNRDRL

-611 YRMTSSDNSKEHEL
+611 YRMTSSDNSKDHEL

-736 PSIFPYEEHDIL
+736 PSIFPYQEHDIS
-748 LETTDLPPDAEVTK
+748 LETTDLPQDAEVTK

-773 IVRASFSPQIG
+773 IVRASFNPQIG
-784 ARALMTITRNNGESI
+784 ARALMTIKRANGETI

-854 AKKDDSGLYMLS
+854 AKKGDAGLYMLS

>member
-1 MTMVGLVRYLKLE
+1 
-14 FNSSSLDDTSRYN
+14 
-27 IGEWYALIFFK
+27 
-38 TRLIKSVIISLMM
+38 M

-415 TVAYGLPWNLTAFV
+415 TVAYGLPWNLAAFV

-464 YRQQQPVKGQAW
+464 YRQQQPVKGQVW

-512 YRRHDGSRR
+512 YRRHGDSCR

-526 PLRNQ
+526 PRRNQ

-550 SRQNYRDT
+550 SRQNYRDA
-558 PASSSWGVQYSFDI
+558 PASSSWGIQYSFNTGDL
-572 GNLYCS
+572 NWS
-578 LDWTQNQYRGNQDRL
+578 LDWIQNQYRGNQDRL

-611 YRMTSSDNSKEHEL
+611 YRMTSSDNSKDHEL

-854 AKKDDSGLYMLS
+854 AKKGDSGLYMLS
-866 GVCH
+866 GMCH

>member
-1 MTMVGLVRYLKLE
+1 MFLV
-14 FNSSSLDDTSRYN
+14 
-27 IGEWYALIFFK
+27 
-38 TRLIKSVIISLMM
+38 
-51 TWMFPVLAGSYSFDP
+51 FPAWANHYTFDP
-66 TLLTESENK
+66 TLLGDNK
-75 ADFSLFEQGGQL
+75 DKTDLYLFEQGGQL

-94 IILGGEKVDSTNVA
+94 IILGGEKVDSTEVA
-108 FHSVKSPTGEYSL
+108 FHSVKSSSGEYSL
-121 QSCLTKEQL
+121 QACLTKEQL

-143 LPPAKNTAQGEQADQ
+143 LPPAKNTQQGEQADQ

-172 EFYNMQLVLNIPQV
+172 EFYTMRLVLNIPQV

-220 QNGQQQR
+220 QNGEQQH

-269 GLYRLKSRITLGESY
+269 GLYRIKSRVTLGQSY

-332 NGYLIY
+332 NGYLVY

-442 GMGVMLG
+442 GMGGMLG

-502 FSTLSDVLQS
+502 FRSLSDVLQS

-550 SRQNYRDT
+550 SRQNYRDA
-558 PASSSWGVQYSFDI
+558 PASSSWGIQYSFNTGDL
-572 GNLYCS
+572 NWS
-578 LDWTQNQYRGNQDRL
+578 LDWTQNQYRDNRDRL

-611 YRMTSSDNSKEHEL
+611 YRMTSSDNSKDHEL

-736 PSIFPYEEHDIL
+736 PSIFPYQEHDIS
-748 LETTDLPPDAEVTK
+748 LETTDLPQDAEVTK

-773 IVRASFSPQIG
+773 IVRASFNPQIG
-784 ARALMTITRNNGESI
+784 ARALMTIKRANGETI

-854 AKKDDSGLYMLS
+854 AKKGDAGLYMLS

>member
-1 MTMVGLVRYLKLE
+1 MCLV
-14 FNSSSLDDTSRYN
+14 
-27 IGEWYALIFFK
+27 
-38 TRLIKSVIISLMM
+38 
-51 TWMFPVLAGSYSFDP
+51 FPVWAGHYTFDP
-66 TLLTESENK
+66 ILL
-75 ADFSLFEQGGQL
+75 ADNNINANTNISLFEQGGQL

-94 IILGGEKVDSTNVA
+94 IFLGDEKVDSTNVT

-130 SRYGVDVDNYPEL
+130 SRYGVAVDNYPEL
-143 LPPAKNTAQGEQADQ
+143 LPPAKNTEQGEQASQ

-172 EFYNMQLVLNIPQV
+172 EFYTMRLVLNIPQV

-206 LLNYMANSSETTYR
+206 LLNYMANSSTTTYR
-220 QNGQQQR
+220 QTGEQQR
-227 SHYIQLY
+227 SNYVQLY

-249 WSQSGDTGGKWQS
+249 WNQSGNSAGKWQS

-343 PGPFELTDMLPSHSE
+343 PGPFELTDMLPSHSD

-376 VPYTVPAIA
+376 APYTVPAIA

-449 DYGAL
+449 GYGAL

-502 FSTLSDVLQS
+502 FRSLSDVLQS

-550 SRQNYRDT
+550 SRQNYRDA
-558 PASSSWGVQYSFDI
+558 PASSSWGVQYSFNT
-572 GNLYCS
+572 GNLYWS

-600 PLGRERDTYAA
+600 PLGHEHNTYAA
-611 YRMTSSDNSKEHEL
+611 YRMTSSDNSKDHEL

-662 HGSYGDIGGNYY
+662 HGNYGDIGGDYY
-674 YNPTM
+674 YNPNM

-713 GVSGVS
+713 GISGVS
-719 TSEDR
+719 TSEDH

-784 ARALMTITRNNGESI
+784 ARALMTITRKNGESI

>member
-1 MTMVGLVRYLKLE
+1 M
-14 FNSSSLDDTSRYN
+14 
-27 IGEWYALIFFK
+27 I
-38 TRLIKSVIISLMM
+38 
-51 TWMFPVLAGSYSFDP
+51 FPVWAGHYSFDP
-66 TLLTESENK
+66 ILLNNINANTN
-75 ADFSLFEQGGQL
+75 ADLSLFEQGGQL

-143 LPPAKNTAQGEQADQ
+143 LPPAKNTGQGEQADQ

-495 SQYSTAD
+495 SQYSTAG

-512 YRRHDGSRR
+512 YQRHGDSCR

-550 SRQNYRDT
+550 SRQNYRDA
-558 PASSSWGVQYSFDI
+558 PASSSWGIHYSFNTGDL
-572 GNLYCS
+572 NWS
-578 LDWTQNQYRGNQDRL
+578 LDWTQNQYRGNRDRL

-639 VRQTERYAQFH
+639 VRQTEHYAQFH

-662 HGSYGDIGGNYY
+662 QGSYGDIGGDYY
-674 YNPTM
+674 YTPTM
-679 RQISANVSGGAV
+679 RQFSVNVSGGAV

-854 AKKDDSGLYMLS
+854 AKKGDAGLYMLN

>member
-1 MTMVGLVRYLKLE
+1 MICSLNKLVIKLIA
-14 FNSSSLDDTSRYN
+14 FWA
-27 IGEWYALIFFK
+27 IG
-38 TRLIKSVIISLMM
+38 VV
-51 TWMFPVLAGSYSFDP
+51 FPVRASNYTFDP
-66 TLLTESENK
+66 DLLGGNNSNTSDK
-75 ADFSLFEQGGQL
+75 VDLSLIEQGGQL

-94 IILGGEKVDSTNVA
+94 IILGGEKVDSTEVA
-108 FHSVKSPTGEYSL
+108 FHSLKLPNGEHSL

-130 SRYGVDVDNYPEL
+130 SRYGVNVDNYPEL
-143 LPPAKNTAQGEQADQ
+143 LPPAKNSQQGEQASQ
-158 CVNLAAIPQASEEF
+158 CVNLAAIPQASEKF
-172 EFYNMQLVLNIPQV
+172 DFYTMRLVLNIPQV
-186 ALRPKDEIPIE
+186 ALRPKDEIPVE

-206 LLNYMANSSETTYR
+206 LLNYMANSSTTTYR
-220 QNGQQQR
+220 QTGEQQR
-227 SHYIQLY
+227 SNYVQLY

-239 GAWRIRNATS
+239 GAWRIRNAIN
-249 WSQSGDTGGKWQS
+249 WNQSGNSAGKWQS

-301 DDANMLPSNQR
+301 DDANMLPSSQR

-343 PGPFELTDMLPSHSE
+343 PGPFELTDMLPSHSD

-391 RYNLMAGRY
+391 RYNLMEGRY

-415 TVAYGLPWNLTAFV
+415 TVAYGLPWNLTVFA
-429 GGQWSPHYQATTA
+429 GQQWSPHYQAITA

-495 SQYSTAD
+495 SQYSSAD
-502 FSTLSDVLQS
+502 FSRLSDVLQS
-512 YRRHDGSRR
+512 YRRHDDSRR

-526 PLRNQ
+526 SLRNQ
-531 TSVVVGQSLGQF
+531 THVVVGQPLGQF

-550 SRQNYRDT
+550 SRQNYRDA
-558 PASSSWGVQYSFDI
+558 PASSSWGVQYSFNI

-611 YRMTSSDNSKEHEL
+611 YRMTSSDNSKDHEL

-639 VRQTERYAQFH
+639 VRQTEHYAQFH

-662 HGSYGDIGGNYY
+662 HGSYGDIGGDYY
-674 YNPTM
+674 YTPTM
-679 RQISANVSGGAV
+679 HQCSANVSGGAV

-701 QINGTAALVEVP
+701 QINGTAALIEVP

-719 TSEDR
+719 TSEDH

-736 PSIFPYEEHDIL
+736 PSIFPYQEHDIS
-748 LETTDLPPDAEVTK
+748 LETTDLPPDAEVTN

-784 ARALMTITRNNGESI
+784 ARALMTITRNNGETI

-825 TGLPETGQ
+825 AGLPETGQ

>member
-1 MTMVGLVRYLKLE
+1 
-14 FNSSSLDDTSRYN
+14 
-27 IGEWYALIFFK
+27 
-38 TRLIKSVIISLMM
+38 M

-415 TVAYGLPWNLTAFV
+415 TVAYGLPWNLAAFV

-464 YRQQQPVKGQAW
+464 YRQQQPVKGQVW

-512 YRRHDGSRR
+512 YRRHGDSCR

-526 PLRNQ
+526 PRRNQ

-550 SRQNYRDT
+550 SRQNYRDA
-558 PASSSWGVQYSFDI
+558 PASSSWGIQYSFNTGDL
-572 GNLYCS
+572 NWS
-578 LDWTQNQYRGNQDRL
+578 LDWIQNQYRGNQDRL

-611 YRMTSSDNSKEHEL
+611 YRMTSSDNSKDHEL

-748 LETTDLPPDAEVTK
+748 LEPTDLPPDAEVTK

-784 ARALMTITRNNGESI
+784 ARALMTIKRANGETI

-844 QCRVDYQLAS
+844 QCRVDYQLAT
-854 AKKDDSGLYMLS
+854 AKKGDAGLYMLS

>member
-1 MTMVGLVRYLKLE
+1 MAMFCSLNNLVIKFIVLLAIGLV
-14 FNSSSLDDTSRYN
+14 S
-27 IGEWYALIFFK
+27 
-38 TRLIKSVIISLMM
+38 
-51 TWMFPVLAGSYSFDP
+51 PVWASHYTFDP
-66 TLLTESENK
+66 ALLGDNTAKDK
-75 ADFSLFEQGGQL
+75 AELSLFEQGGQL

-94 IILGGEKVDSTNVA
+94 IILGGEKVDSTEVA
-108 FHSVKSPTGEYSL
+108 FHSVKLSSGEYAL

-143 LPPAKNTAQGEQADQ
+143 LPPAKNTQQGEQAGQ

-172 EFYNMQLVLNIPQV
+172 DFYHMQLVLNIPQV

-234 PGFNI
+234 PGLNI

-295 TGVMLG
+295 SGVMLG
-301 DDANMLPSNQR
+301 DDANMLPSSQR

-343 PGPFELTDMLPSHSE
+343 PGPFELTDMLPNHSD

-400 RPANVDVETTPIAQA
+400 RPANVDVETTPIVQA
-415 TVAYGLPWNLTAFV
+415 TLAYGLPWNLTAFV

-454 SSSITQASSE
+454 SSSITQACSE

-490 FSVVN
+490 FSLVN

-502 FSTLSDVLQS
+502 FHSLSDVLQS
-512 YRRHDGSRR
+512 YRRHGDSGLYS
-521 DWHSN
+521 S
-526 PLRNQ
+526 PLRHQ
-531 TSVVVGQSLGQF
+531 TRVVVGQPLGQF

-550 SRQNYRDT
+550 SRQNYRDA
-558 PASSSWGVQYSFDI
+558 PVSSSWGVQYSFNI

-578 LDWTQNQYRGNQDRL
+578 LDWTQNQYRGNHERL
-593 LSLSVSM
+593 LSLSVSI
-600 PLGRERDTYAA
+600 PLGRERNTYAA
-611 YRMTSSDNSKEHEL
+611 YRMTSSGESKDHEL

-650 SGENSGSLGLDW
+650 SGGNSGSLGLDW
-662 HGSYGDIGGNYY
+662 QGNYGDIGGDYY
-674 YNPTM
+674 YTPTM
-679 RQISANVSGGAV
+679 RQISANVSGGA
-691 IHRHGLTLGP
+691 ILHRHGLTLGP

-719 TSEDR
+719 TSEDH

-784 ARALMTITRNNGESI
+784 ARALMTIKRANGEII

-825 TGLPETGQ
+825 AGLPETGQ

-838 GRDASQ
+838 GKDASQ
-844 QCRVDYQLAS
+844 QCKVDYQLVN
-854 AKKDDSGLYMLS
+854 AKKGDAGLYMLS

>member
-1 MTMVGLVRYLKLE
+1 MVMFCSLNNLVIKLIVLLAIGLV
-14 FNSSSLDDTSRYN
+14 
-27 IGEWYALIFFK
+27 
-38 TRLIKSVIISLMM
+38 
-51 TWMFPVLAGSYSFDP
+51 FPAWANHYTFDP
-66 TLLTESENK
+66 TLLADNNAKDKTEL
-75 ADFSLFEQGGQL
+75 SLFEQGGQL

-94 IILGGEKVDSTNVA
+94 IILGGEKVDSTEVA
-108 FHSVKSPTGEYSL
+108 FHSVKLSSGEYAL

-143 LPPAKNTAQGEQADQ
+143 LPPAKNTQQGEQVDQ

-172 EFYNMQLVLNIPQV
+172 EFYHMQLVLNIPQV

-234 PGFNI
+234 PGLNI

-284 TPGDFFDSVPF
+284 TPGDFFGSVPF
-295 TGVMLG
+295 SGVMLG
-301 DDANMLPSNQR
+301 DDANMLPSSQR

-343 PGPFELTDMLPSHSE
+343 PGPFELTDMLPSHSD

-366 ESNGATQQFT
+366 ESNGATQQFI

-415 TVAYGLPWNLTAFV
+415 TLAYGLPWNLTAFV

-454 SSSITQASSE
+454 SSSITQACSE

-490 FSVVN
+490 FSLVN

-502 FSTLSDVLQS
+502 FHSLSDVLQS
-512 YRRHDGSRR
+512 YRRHGDSGLYS
-521 DWHSN
+521 S
-526 PLRNQ
+526 PLRHQ
-531 TSVVVGQSLGQF
+531 TRVVVGQPLGQF

-550 SRQNYRDT
+550 SRQNYRDA
-558 PASSSWGVQYSFDI
+558 PVSSSWGVQYSFNI

-578 LDWTQNQYRGNQDRL
+578 LDWTQNQYRGNQERL

-600 PLGRERDTYAA
+600 PLGRERNTYAA
-611 YRMTSSDNSKEHEL
+611 YRMTSSGESKDHEL

-650 SGENSGSLGLDW
+650 SGGNSGSLGLDW
-662 HGSYGDIGGNYY
+662 QGNYGDIGGDYY
-674 YNPTM
+674 YTPTM
-679 RQISANVSGGAV
+679 RQISANVSGGA
-691 IHRHGLTLGP
+691 ILHRHGLTLGP

-719 TSEDR
+719 TSEDH

-784 ARALMTITRNNGESI
+784 ERALMTIKRANGEII

-825 TGLPETGQ
+825 AGLPETGQ

-838 GRDASQ
+838 GKDASQ
-844 QCRVDYQLAS
+844 QCKVDYQLAN
-854 AKKDDSGLYMLS
+854 AKKGDAGLYMLS

>member
-415 TVAYGLPWNLTAFV
+415 TVAYGLPWNLAAFV

-464 YRQQQPVKGQAW
+464 YRQQQPVKGQVW

-512 YRRHDGSRR
+512 YRRHGDSCR

-526 PLRNQ
+526 PLRNR

-550 SRQNYRDT
+550 SRQNYRDA
-558 PASSSWGVQYSFDI
+558 PASSSWGIQYSFNTGDL
-572 GNLYCS
+572 NWS
-578 LDWTQNQYRGNQDRL
+578 LDWIQNQYRGNQDRL

-611 YRMTSSDNSKEHEL
+611 YRMTSSDNSKDHEL

-784 ARALMTITRNNGESI
+784 ARALMTIKRANGETI

>member
-1 MTMVGLVRYLKLE
+1 
-14 FNSSSLDDTSRYN
+14 
-27 IGEWYALIFFK
+27 
-38 TRLIKSVIISLMM
+38 M

>member
-1 MTMVGLVRYLKLE
+1 MGVV
-14 FNSSSLDDTSRYN
+14 
-27 IGEWYALIFFK
+27 
-38 TRLIKSVIISLMM
+38 
-51 TWMFPVLAGSYSFDP
+51 FPVRASNYTFDP
-66 TLLTESENK
+66 DLLGGNNSNASDK
-75 ADFSLFEQGGQL
+75 VDLSLIEQGGQL

-94 IILGGEKVDSTNVA
+94 IILGGEKVDSTEVV
-108 FHSVKSPTGEYSL
+108 FHSVKLPNGEYSL

-130 SRYGVDVDNYPEL
+130 SRYGVNVDNYPEL
-143 LPPAKNTAQGEQADQ
+143 LPPAKNSQQGESANQ

-220 QNGQQQR
+220 QNGEQQR

-249 WSQSGDTGGKWQS
+249 WSQSGDSGGKWQS

-295 TGVMLG
+295 TGAMLG
-301 DDANMLPSNQR
+301 DDANMLPSSQR

-343 PGPFELTDMLPSHSE
+343 PGPFELTDVMPSHSSS
-358 GDLHVTVL
+358 DLHVTVL

-442 GMGVMLG
+442 GMGAMLG

-476 EVRYNKTLQASDTS
+476 EVRYNKTLQTSDTS

-495 SQYSTAD
+495 SQYSSAD
-502 FSTLSDVLQS
+502 FSRLSDVLQS
-512 YRRHDGSRR
+512 YRRHDDSRR
-521 DWHSN
+521 DWHPNS
-526 PLRNQ
+526 LRNQ
-531 TSVVVGQSLGQF
+531 THVVVGQPLGQF

-550 SRQNYRDT
+550 SRQNYRDA
-558 PASSSWGVQYSFDI
+558 PASSSWGVQYSFNI

-611 YRMTSSDNSKEHEL
+611 YRMTSSDNSKDHEL

-639 VRQTERYAQFH
+639 VRQTEHYAQFH

-662 HGSYGDIGGNYY
+662 HGSYGDIGGDYY
-674 YNPTM
+674 YTPTM
-679 RQISANVSGGAV
+679 HQCSANVSGGAV

-701 QINGTAALVEVP
+701 QINGTAALIEVP

-719 TSEDR
+719 TSEDH

-736 PSIFPYEEHDIL
+736 PSIFPYQEHDIS
-748 LETTDLPPDAEVTK
+748 LETTDLPPDAEVTN

-784 ARALMTITRNNGESI
+784 ARALMTITRNNGKTI

-854 AKKDDSGLYMLS
+854 AKKGDAGLYMLS